1 MPQRYWPT
9 SPLPSQPGGWALAGG
24 TAGDSGTVVIVVEGA
39 TVVAVVVGAGVVVG
53 DAAEEVIDAVTRLV
67 RADRSV

>member
-1 MPQRYWPT
+1 
-9 SPLPSQPGGWALAGG
+9 
-24 TAGDSGTVVIVVEGA
+24 VIVVEGA